1 MFQRSGSDNIMAPS
15 KMQHNGDRPVRL
27 IVFVADKSADVILL

>member
-1 MFQRSGSDNIMAPS
+1 MAPP

-27 IVFVADKSADVILL
+27 MVSVADKPADVVLL